1 MIKNEIIL
9 TIFTGFL
16 VLFIGA
22 AVWYLI
28 RKSEEPYGEEVEQ
41 EVPSE
46 LLQHIAEYR
55 SYMVNQWICLLA
67 FWFNIKPEDAQT
79 KLLCPSPNQNAVYFF
94 HENIEVYAF
103 FSWNDNIMKVKTSV
117 FDEED
122 GYISHEQVF
131 RIANGSLET
140 DKLFDFISQAKKEH
154 YGYYDLSAD
163 DVITITK
170 QLKLLPK
177 DANQDAVKLQYFD
190 AMTEFML
197 LMRQKKNRNN
207 HKLFKTYMRLVDFLW
222 QNYSEEFLKYLDM
235 TEEQF
240 LNIQKDDDELSDINE
255 NSENM
260 EGNE

>member
-1 MIKNEIIL
+1 MIKNEIIPSIL
-9 TIFTGFL
+9 IGFL
-16 VLFIGA
+16 VLLIGA
-22 AVWYLI
+22 VVVRLI
-28 RKSEEPYGEEVEQ
+28 RKSDETYEEIEQ
-41 EVPSE
+41 EVSSE

-55 SYMVNQWICLLA
+55 SYMVNQWVCLLA

-103 FSWNDNIMKVKTSV
+103 FNWNSNTVEVKTSV
-117 FDEED
+117 FNEDD
-122 GYISHEQVF
+122 GYISHDQVF

-140 DKLFDFISQAKKEH
+140 DKLFNFISQAKKEH

-190 AMTEFML
+190 TMAEFML

-207 HKLFKTYMRLVDFLW
+207 RKLFKIYMRLVDFLW
-222 QNYSEEFLKYLDM
+222 QNYGAEFLKYLDM

-255 NSENM
+255 NSENI

>member
-1 MIKNEIIL
+1 MIKNEIVIS
-9 TIFTGFL
+9 IFIGFL
-16 VLFIGA
+16 VLLLVA
-22 AVWYLI
+22 AVLHLM
-28 RKSEEPYGEEVEQ
+28 RKYEEPYEEEIEP
-41 EVPSE
+41 EVAGE

-55 SYMVNQWICLLA
+55 SYMVNQWVCLLA

-103 FSWNDNIMKVKTSV
+103 FNWNDNMMEVKTSV

-122 GYISHEQVF
+122 GYISHDQVF

-140 DKLFDFISQAKKEH
+140 DKLFDFISRAKKEH
-154 YGYYDLSAD
+154 YGYYGLSAD

-190 AMTEFML
+190 TMAEFML

-207 HKLFKTYMRLVDFLW
+207 RKLFKIYMRLVDFLW
-222 QNYSEEFLKYLDM
+222 QNYGAEFLKYLDM